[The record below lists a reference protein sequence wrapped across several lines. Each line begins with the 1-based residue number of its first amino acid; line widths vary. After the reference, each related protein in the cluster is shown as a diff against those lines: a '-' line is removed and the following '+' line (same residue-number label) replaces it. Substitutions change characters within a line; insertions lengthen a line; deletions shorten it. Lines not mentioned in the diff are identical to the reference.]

1 MLSNILAGRQ
11 LRKDLCDNL
20 GLEIYKTT
28 MTKDRIIKNTF
39 ALFMGSAV
47 VNLLHAF
54 SDGKPTN
61 QFSVSLFGKGSCGK
75 RISIFKENSSLK
87 KRQ

>member
-47 VNLLHAF
+47 VNLLH
-54 SDGKPTN
+54 KN
-61 QFSVSLFGKGSCGK
+61 NFSVSLFGKGSCGK